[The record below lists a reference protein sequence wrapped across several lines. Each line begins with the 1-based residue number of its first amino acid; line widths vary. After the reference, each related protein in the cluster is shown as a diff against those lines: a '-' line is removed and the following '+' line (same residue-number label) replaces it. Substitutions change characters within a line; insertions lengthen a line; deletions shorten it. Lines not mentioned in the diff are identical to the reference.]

1 MARIPFERE
10 ELRSAAK
17 AYEAHTRELSARTL
31 DVESFW
37 EEESQMLA
45 EFPDKFQSAGCI
57 PDRKDLKCLTKW
69 KWPGLWANYA
79 NQNSREDLRRITSQ
93 AFDLTEQG
101 GEAPPQ
107 SLRSQ
112 LRLLTELVGISAAT
126 GSVLLTFWRPDD
138 YTVMDQR
145 ALSSLAAANFWD
157 GRTKANIKEYPEYLQ
172 KCQLIAENAGM
183 SLRNVDRAL
192 WYFGD

>member
-1 MARIPFERE
+1 MATIPFEGE
-10 ELRSAAK
+10 ELRTAAK

-37 EEESQMLA
+37 EEELQMLA
-45 EFPDKFQSAGCI
+45 EFPDKFQSAGYI

-79 NQNSREDLRRITSQ
+79 NENSQEELRHITSQ
-93 AFDLTEQG
+93 AFNLPKEG
-101 GEAPPQ
+101 GDAAAH
-107 SLRSQ
+107 SIRGQ
-112 LRLLTELVGISAAT
+112 LRLLTELDGISAAT
-126 GSVLLTFWRPDD
+126 GTVLLTFWRPDD

-145 ALSSLAAANFWD
+145 ALSSLADADFWE
-157 GRTKANIKEYPEYLQ
+157 GRTKANIEEYPEYLQ
-172 KCQLIAENAGM
+172 KCKLIAESAEM